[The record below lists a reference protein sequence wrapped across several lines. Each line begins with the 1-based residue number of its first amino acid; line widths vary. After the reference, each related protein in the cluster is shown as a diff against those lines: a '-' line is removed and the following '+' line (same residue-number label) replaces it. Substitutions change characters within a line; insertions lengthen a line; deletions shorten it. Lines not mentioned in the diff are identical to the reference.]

1 MNVSEV
7 LARQGLSA
15 DAFGAA
21 YFVLLGSLLLTS
33 ALFLLSRT
41 FLVVTPNRASRDYGL
56 YVVVVLVSIAVA
68 TVLENALLPDGAATL
83 QYAGLPQ
90 LTMLL
95 IVHLWIYHK
104 HEPWLVALGAAAATG
119 SAAAVAITAAVS
131 NQIYLAHWL
140 AAALLSCLL
149 VYLWWHSISTKRA
162 FVNARSIYIESKEKR
177 AKSIKPQK
185 PWLGLPQWVALI
197 AASIALAAIN
207 SMLRGSGLA
216 EIPAVQVLGSSAF
229 LLSVTALVCAVPA
242 ATYWLAH
249 KHWMPELTRFAWLA
263 WLVVGFAYT
272 YGNFLN
278 GLDRA

>member
-21 YFVLLGSLLLTS
+21 YFVLLGTLFLTS

-56 YVVVVLVSIAVA
+56 YVVVVLVSIVVA

-83 QYAGLPQ
+83 QYAALPQ

-104 HEPWLVALGAAAATG
+104 HEPWLVALGAAAVTG
-119 SAAAVAITAAVS
+119 SAAALAIVAAVS
-131 NQIYLAHWL
+131 KQIYLPHWL

-149 VYLWWHSISTKRA
+149 VYLWRHSISTKRA
-162 FVNARSIYIESKEKR
+162 FVNAQSIYIESKEKR

-216 EIPAVQVLGSSAF
+216 EITAVQVLGSSAF

-242 ATYWLAH
+242 ATYWLAR
-249 KHWMPELTRFAWLA
+249 KHWMPELTRFAWLV